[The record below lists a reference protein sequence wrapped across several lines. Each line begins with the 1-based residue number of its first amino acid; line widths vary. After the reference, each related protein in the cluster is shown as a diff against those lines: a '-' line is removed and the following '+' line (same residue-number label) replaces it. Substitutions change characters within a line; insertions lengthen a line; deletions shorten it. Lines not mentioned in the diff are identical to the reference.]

1 MISLFVGFSFLT
13 LVEIIDVICKIFFSF
28 FSNRVESMPNQNW
41 EKRIYNYQAYQEF
54 LKISI

>member
-28 FSNRVESMPNQNW
+28 FSNRVESMPNQN
-41 EKRIYNYQAYQEF
+41 
-54 LKISI
+54 